1 MTVDFE
7 SSWIW
12 HPHWTEKPESSS
24 AGEFVYF
31 RKSIYLRDIPQ
42 GPVEITITADTR
54 YKLYIN
60 KSVVHTGPV
69 KGDDQTWFY
78 DVLDIQQFLV
88 AGHNHI
94 LVHVLRFYHGS
105 QNASSF
111 PRTPFPGFYI
121 RHDSTKGN
129 QEQRPLDIQTD
140 DTWETAL
147 DTCRALPVSENFD
160 FFLHVF
166 ERVDQRKSHT
176 LTWVAAKPYQ
186 FMVNW
191 GLSVPWNLRPRMIPF
206 SQLVELHLTAI
217 HNIRSSQPQDIWE
230 RLLNPTLKHKAGIF
244 LTKGTVHHV
253 ELEVPY
259 HVTAFVDFR
268 FARPSTGG
276 SKLNITWSEGYEEQS
291 AKLPFERKK
300 GDRSDTSKSIMG
312 PKDQYIFGG
321 TQSDQDLVQYGIAGA
336 NDETFSPFHFRTFR
350 YLAIDIDV
358 AQDSD
363 LIFDGINLVRTNYP
377 LEVLA
382 TFPIVEIQDEDS
394 SWFHKLWEVS
404 LRTLEN
410 CMHDCY
416 EDCPFY
422 EQLQYAMDTRSSA
435 LFTYAISRDDRLA
448 RQAILQFY
456 NSFQPKIGL
465 TASRAPCHHL
475 QTISHFSL
483 FWVCMLTD
491 HYEQF
496 GDREFVSGF
505 LPIVDAILNT
515 FGSRLDKE
523 TGLLRISQLA
533 GDWEFVDWSDS
544 YKPFGVPP
552 AAKDTG
558 YLTYTNQL
566 FAYTL
571 QRLSSLELC
580 LGRTS
585 GADEHK
591 HQAELIVQ
599 AVRSHCFDGTY
610 FTDGL
615 TTLANH
621 THYSEHCQI
630 WAVLCGA
637 VTGKD
642 AFDLLNRSLGLQTK
656 VEDERTHKFAQ
667 VSIAMAFYSLR
678 ALSIVGH
685 GAYEAQFLSFWAPW
699 RKQLEL
705 HLTTWVEDHITQR
718 SDCHA
723 WGSLPLY
730 EYTVEVV
737 GFKLAMINGERVL
750 VFKPRVGLFKAFEA
764 RVPVSGTWQQPILAR
779 VSWQKDQ
786 NNEVVL
792 NLSWENEGRE
802 MEEGKQLPVH
812 VILPNKQEEVLGALS
827 NKQWKFS
834 LDCRH

>member
-1 MTVDFE
+1 MTVDLDT
-7 SSWIW
+7 SWIW
-12 HPHWTEKPESSS
+12 HPYWTEKPESSS

-31 RKSIYLRDIPQ
+31 RKSIDLKDIPYQ
-42 GPVEITITADTR
+42 PVKIAITADTR

-69 KGDDQTWFY
+69 KGDDQAWFY
-78 DVLDIQQFLV
+78 DVLDIQPYLV
-88 AGHNHI
+88 AGRNNI
-94 LVHVLRFYHGS
+94 VVHVLRFYSGS

-111 PRTPFPGFYI
+111 PRTPFPGLYI
-121 RHDSTKGN
+121 RQVSTESDLGQQALN
-129 QEQRPLDIQTD
+129 IQTD
-140 DTWETAL
+140 ETWETAL
-147 DTCRALPVSENFD
+147 DTCRSLPISGNFD

-176 LTWVAAKPYQ
+176 LNWVVAKPYR

-191 GLSVPWNLRPRMIPF
+191 GLSVPWNMSPRMIPF
-206 SQLVELHLTAI
+206 PRLEKLYLKAI
-217 HNIRSSQPQDIWE
+217 HNIRSIQPQEVWE
-230 RLLNPTLKHKAGIF
+230 RLLDPSLEDKAGIV
-244 LTKGTVHHV
+244 LAKGTVHHV
-253 ELEVPY
+253 ELEAPY
-259 HVTAFVDFR
+259 HITGYVDFR

-276 SKLNITWSEGYEEQS
+276 SKLDITWSESYEEGS
-291 AKLPFERKK
+291 AKLPFQRMK
-300 GDRSDTSKSIMG
+300 GDRSDTSRSIVG

-321 TQSDQDLVQYGIAGA
+321 AQSDQSLVQYGIAEA
-336 NDETFSPFHFRTFR
+336 SDETFSPFHFRTFR
-350 YLAIDIDV
+350 FLAMDIHV
-358 AQDSD
+358 TLDSD
-363 LIFDGINLVRTNYP
+363 LVLNGIDIIKTNYP

-382 TFPIVEIQDEDS
+382 TFPRVEIEDES
-394 SWFHKLWEVS
+394 PSWFHKLWEVS

-435 LFTYAISRDDRLA
+435 LFTYVISRDDRLA

-456 NSFQPKIGL
+456 SSFQPKVGL

-475 QTISHFSL
+475 QIISHFSL
-483 FWVCMLTD
+483 FWICMVTD

-496 GDREFVSGF
+496 GDREFVAGF
-505 LPIVDAILNT
+505 LPIVDAILHT
-515 FGSRLDKE
+515 FSSRLDQE
-523 TGLLRISQLA
+523 TGLLCVSQSA
-533 GDWEFVDWSDS
+533 GDWEFVDWTDP

-571 QRLSSLELC
+571 QRLSALELC
-580 LGRTS
+580 LGKPSR
-585 GADEHK
+585 ADEHK
-591 HQAELIVQ
+591 GQAELIVQ
-599 AVRSHCFDGTY
+599 AIGNHCFDGTY

-615 TTLANH
+615 ASLATRN
-621 THYSEHCQI
+621 HYSEHCQI

-642 AFDLLNRSLGLQTK
+642 AFDLLNRPLTLQAK
-656 VEDERTHKFAQ
+656 AEGQQAHKLAP

-678 ALSIVGH
+678 ALSIVGN
-685 GAYEAQFLSFWAPW
+685 GAYEAQFFSFWEPW

-705 HLTTWVEDHITQR
+705 NLTTWMEDYITQR

-730 EYTVEVV
+730 EYTTEVT
-737 GFKLAMINGERVL
+737 GFKLTMIDGERVL
-750 VFKPRVGLFKAFEA
+750 IFKPRVSLFKAFEA
-764 RVPVSGTWQQPILAR
+764 RVPVSGTWQQPVLAR
-779 VSWQKDQ
+779 VSWQKDE
-786 NNEVVL
+786 NNEAVL
-792 NLSWENEGRE
+792 TLSWETEGEE
-802 MEEGKQLPVH
+802 MQERKQLPVH
-812 VILPNKQEEVLGALS
+812 IILPNRQEEVMETFS
-827 NKQWKFS
+827 NKYWKLS
-834 LDCRH
+834 LGNKE